1 MNFVEQLNESLKAAM
16 RSKNQVQLK
25 VIREL
30 KTRIKMWEI
39 DQIKEAGETD
49 FIKLVQTAAKQRK
62 EAIDLY
68 QKGDRQD
75 LVENEQAELDLLET
89 YLPQMMTAP
98 EVADLVAAVIL
109 ETRAKSISD
118 IGKVMPVVMQRA
130 AGRADGKLIQ
140 QLVRTKLQHG

>member
-98 EVADLVAAVIL
+98 EVAELVAAVIL

>member
-89 YLPQMMTAP
+89 YLPQMLTAP
-98 EVADLVAAVIL
+98 EVADLVAGVIL

>member
-89 YLPQMMTAP
+89 YLPQMLTAP

>member
-68 QKGDRQD
+68 
-75 LVENEQAELDLLET
+75 
-89 YLPQMMTAP
+89 
-98 EVADLVAAVIL
+98 
-109 ETRAKSISD
+109 
-118 IGKVMPVVMQRA
+118 
-130 AGRADGKLIQ
+130 
-140 QLVRTKLQHG
+140 

>member
-118 IGKVMPVVMQRA
+118 IGKVMPAVMQRA